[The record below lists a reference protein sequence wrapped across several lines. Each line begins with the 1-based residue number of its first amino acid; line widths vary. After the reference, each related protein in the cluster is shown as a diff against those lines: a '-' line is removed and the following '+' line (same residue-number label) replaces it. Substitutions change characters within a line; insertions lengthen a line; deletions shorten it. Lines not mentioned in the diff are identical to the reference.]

1 MITIPSF
8 TVLNI
13 ALNDEIQEQIN
24 LGVQEGF
31 FCTKVRE
38 PIPKF
43 RNAQCERVITQFQS
57 AGDPNNNC
65 FIVLGRDRPSNLAS
79 GCGGSGYT
87 SSGMIDLVVGRAAL
101 NSAEEMK
108 KKKGNKPV
116 GQEET
121 VDPNFIT
128 DAARVYITQKCL
140 NIDEYFGFSNTS
152 VPSGVLKLKSA
163 VAVKAD
169 HIRMI
174 SRETMRFYCGGAQ
187 NVEGLSSKGEPNTL
201 GGELY
206 KGKIEFVCGPGKE
219 DLLQPAVLGNNLLNY
234 LNAVEKEISNIRRDM
249 TTVME
254 HLLVLNAQMAV
265 LTLGGGGVYINH
277 TIQNIEK
284 WVNQVFGSIN
294 SELRKLNSL
303 NSLSIIKGSGSITSD
318 YVFVT

>member
-1 MITIPSF
+1 MLIPSF
-8 TVLNI
+8 TVLSP
-13 ALNDEIQEQIN
+13 LVNDEIMEQIK

-43 RNAQCERVITQFQS
+43 RNAQCEKVITQFES
-57 AGDPNNNC
+57 NGDPNNNC

-79 GCGGSGYT
+79 GCGGAGYT
-87 SSGMIDLVVGRAAL
+87 SSGMIDLVVGRVAL

-108 KKKGNKPV
+108 KKDGKPV

-140 NIDEYFGFSNTS
+140 NIDEYFGFSNTT
-152 VPSGVLKLKSA
+152 VPSGVLRLKSA

-169 HIRMI
+169 HVRMI

-187 NVEGLSSKGEPNTL
+187 NVDGLSDKGEPNTL

-219 DLLQPAVLGNNLLNY
+219 DLLQPAVLGNNLVSY
-234 LNAVEKEISNIRRDM
+234 LGLVEEEISNLRRDM
-249 TTVME
+249 GTVME
-254 HLLVLNAQMAV
+254 HLLALNAQIAV
-265 LTLGGGGVYINH
+265 LTLGGGGLYTRHAV
-277 TIQNIEK
+277 QNIEK
-284 WVNQVFGSIN
+284 WVNQLYGSIN
-294 SELRKLNSL
+294 SELRRLNALNSL
-303 NSLSIIKGSGSITSD
+303 RIIKGSNSITSD